1 MTRRLISN
9 ALYML
14 KGMPSTTAIILLLL
28 CLFSSGIS
36 AQGIVNTEKYD
47 LDYGKRFNLGSEFS
61 YEMERGN
68 TDINSF
74 ELDFFSSYIKT
85 PHIVRLIGGF
95 DHLNS
100 DGKEIKSNVYG
111 QVRYNHAFAPW
122 FQSFTFYQIQRD
134 EILLVNQR
142 NLIGAGGRFIFIP
155 GDSAAFDFDIGI
167 GVMYESEDL
176 NESKIEVAGVPN
188 TEGFR
193 FANFLSMV
201 YNTKLIRFVNI
212 TYYQPWVEDFKD
224 YRIFNEAKL
233 IFKVSGYLSISTEL
247 LYRLDTRPPE
257 GIKQDDLSLKNG
269 IIVTF

>member
-1 MTRRLISN
+1 
-9 ALYML
+9 ML
-14 KGMPSTTAIILLLL
+14 ERMPSTTAIILFFL
-28 CLFSSGIS
+28 CIFSTGIF
-36 AQGIVNTEKYD
+36 AQGIVNTEEFD
-47 LDYGKRFNLGSEFS
+47 LDYNKRLNLGSEFS

-85 PHIVRLIGGF
+85 PHIIRLIGGF
-95 DHLNS
+95 DHLNNN
-100 DGKEIKSNVYG
+100 GREIKSNIYG
-111 QVRYNHAFAPW
+111 QIRYNHAFAPW

-142 NLIGAGGRFIFIP
+142 NLMGAGGRFILVP

-167 GVMYESEDL
+167 GAMYEKEEL
-176 NESKIEVAGVPN
+176 NEAKLEAGPLPN

-193 FANFLSMV
+193 FANFLSV
-201 YNTKLIRFVNI
+201 IYDHKFVRFVNI
-212 TYYQPWVEDFKD
+212 TYYQPWVKDFKD

-233 IFKVSGYLSISTEL
+233 IFRVSGHLSISTEL

-269 IIVTF
+269 IIINF